1 MTVTALYVLTMD
13 GAFERHEIPASRRC
27 TVVRWSWKPI
37 PFFGFGIADYVFTV
51 CAHHYDA
58 TQDANNVG
66 INRDVS
72 IPPQTVKLI
81 WKTYD
86 AEGLIALF

>member
-1 MTVTALYVLTMD
+1 MYLLWMVHLSGMKYQLRGDAQLYVGRGNLYNFLD
-13 GAFERHEIPASRRC
+13 L
-27 TVVRWSWKPI
+27 
-37 PFFGFGIADYVFTV
+37 GIADYVFTV

-66 INRDVS
+66 IGRDVS
-72 IPPQTVKLI
+72 ILPQTVKLI

-86 AEGLIALF
+86 AEGLMALF